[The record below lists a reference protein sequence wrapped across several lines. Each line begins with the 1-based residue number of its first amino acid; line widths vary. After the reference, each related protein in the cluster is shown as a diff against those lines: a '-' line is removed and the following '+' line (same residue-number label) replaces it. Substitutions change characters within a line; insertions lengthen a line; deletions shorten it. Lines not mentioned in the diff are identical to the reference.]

1 MHIPPRNSLMKFLVL
16 AIDFD
21 GTIATNDVLH
31 PGVRAAFSE
40 LRRRGIVVIL
50 VTGRILDD
58 LRRVCGDL
66 HFLDAVVGE
75 NGAAI
80 EFPETGYS
88 VTLAPPPS
96 EVLLAALRAAGIQH
110 GAGHAVI
117 EASAA
122 DGLQILTLL
131 QKLELPLTLMFNRGR
146 VMVLPQAISKA
157 TGLQQA
163 LTILRL
169 SAHNA
174 IGIGD
179 AENDHELLRVC
190 EVGVAVNWGS
200 EALKRAADHVLP
212 GLGPAAVAKYLIE
225 LVNRGFLPIPDVAR
239 RQLLLGHTDAG
250 QPLALAVRGRNV
262 LITGEPKS
270 GKSWVAGL
278 LCEQLILYGYSI
290 CVLDP
295 EGDYASL
302 EALPGVTVM
311 GGRNPLPRPGDLI
324 RALRHADVSIVIDL
338 SHTVQQ
344 QKLEYVRSVL
354 PALAM
359 LRRRT
364 GLPHRIVLDEAH
376 YFLQDP
382 ESRRLLDLELS
393 GYTFVTYRASMLC
406 SESLRASQAILV
418 TRESDPAEIQML
430 KSLCACS
437 ARTEGEWTS
446 LFGNLVIGEA
456 AALPVTEEAQGD
468 IRRIHLAPRLT
479 PHVRHLAKY
488 ADIPIEDSRAFVF
501 WSDSGQTGQ
510 RAHTLGELADILEH
524 EPAHRFDGHLR
535 RKDFSRWIA
544 GVFGDHQLAAEVSR
558 IEAHYRE
565 MSSRETAEEIVREI
579 KSRYDLN
586 PLSVSA

>member
-1 MHIPPRNSLMKFLVL
+1 MKFLVL

-21 GTIATNDVLH
+21 GTIATNDVLN
-31 PGVRAAFSE
+31 PDVRLALAE

-50 VTGRILDD
+50 VTGRILED
-58 LRRVCGDL
+58 LRRICGDL
-66 HFLDAVVGE
+66 YFLDAVVGE
-75 NGAAI
+75 NGAAL
-80 EFPETGYS
+80 EFPATGYS
-88 VTLAPPPS
+88 MTLAPPPS
-96 EVLLAALRAAGIQH
+96 EALLAELRAAGIEH
-110 GAGHAVI
+110 AAGHAII

-122 DGLQILTLL
+122 DGARILGILQRM
-131 QKLELPLTLMFNRGR
+131 ELPLTLMFNRGR

-163 LTILRL
+163 LSILRL

-212 GLGPAAVAKYLIE
+212 GDGPVAVAKYLAD
-225 LVNRGFLPIPDVAR
+225 LVDHGFLPIPTAAR
-239 RQLLLGHTDAG
+239 RRLLLGHTDAG

-262 LITGEPKS
+262 LVTGEPKS

-278 LCEQLILYGYSI
+278 LCEQLILYGYSV

-295 EGDYASL
+295 EGDYTSL

-311 GGRNPLPRPGDLI
+311 GGRDPLPRPRDLV
-324 RALRHADVSIVIDL
+324 RALRHSDVSIVIDL
-338 SHTVQQ
+338 SHTDHQ
-344 QKLEYVRSVL
+344 QKMEYVRSVL

-359 LRRRT
+359 LRRHT
-364 GLPHRIVLDEAH
+364 GLPHRIVVDEAH

-382 ESRRLLDLELS
+382 ESRRLLDLELR
-393 GYTFVTYRASMLC
+393 GYTFVTYRASALC

-418 TRESDPAEIQML
+418 TRESDAAEIQTL
-430 KSLCACS
+430 KSLCTCAT
-437 ARTEGEWTS
+437 RTEAEWTS

-488 ADIPIEDSRAFVF
+488 VDIPIEESRAFVF
-501 WSDSGQTGQ
+501 WDDSGPTGQ
-510 RAHTLGELADILEH
+510 HARTLRELAEILDH
-524 EPAHRFDGHLR
+524 APAHRFGGHLR
-535 RKDFSRWIA
+535 RKDFSRWII
-544 GVFGDHQLAAEVSR
+544 GVFGDHQLAAEVSQ
-558 IEAHYRE
+558 IEEHYRDT
-565 MSSRETAEEIVREI
+565 SSREAAEAIGREI
-579 KSRYDLN
+579 RSRYDLS
-586 PLSVSA
+586 PVRARS